1 MQISIKKIVF
11 RLLLVIGKVEC
22 YSPIISFKEGSVLLN
37 FTWSWLIGS
46 FFRMLALSS
55 PFASS
60 FGRSLHHPESLPHVT
75 FVVKSY
81 RQVYSR
87 GFIPGVLM
95 TVLLDELMVSVIKED
110 PKLIWSFFILNAGS
124 QRRSSR
130 EENFPKFSMNFRSGL
145 SKDKCDWSV
154 DFNHQQHYK
163 LMFSQITRGLH
174 VADELTEIH
183 IPHACCVVDTSIY
196 DVLLDFYFLASPNS
210 CSFLLLWCFSVHFKI
225 TKSCT

>member
-1 MQISIKKIVF
+1 MRQKIFWAIGRHERNIGMQISIKKIVF

-22 YSPIISFKEGSVLLN
+22 YSPIISFKEGSVLLI

-75 FVVKSY
+75 FVVESY

-95 TVLLDELMVSVIKED
+95 TVLLDEIMVSVIKED
-110 PKLIWSFFILNAGS
+110 PKLIWSFLS
-124 QRRSSR
+124 WMQ
-130 EENFPKFSMNFRSGL
+130 GL
-145 SKDKCDWSV
+145 RGEVQGKKIFQNSPWTIEVGCQKINVIGVLISIIS
-154 DFNHQQHYK
+154 N
-163 LMFSQITRGLH
+163 IT
-174 VADELTEIH
+174 
-183 IPHACCVVDTSIY
+183 
-196 DVLLDFYFLASPNS
+196 NS
-210 CSFLLLWCFSVHFKI
+210 CSHK
-225 TKSCT
+225 